1 MREIFDLLEA
11 VFKDLT
17 KKENMPARLLSLLI
31 ACLLWVYVTLD
42 KNPTMERDFDVHL
55 NQLNLPATMTVHN
68 APDTVRVHLRGPRT
82 LFNDKT
88 GSEISASV
96 DLKNVVAGEQKLK
109 VKAQSR
115 VGAVVSVT
123 PEVVSLYVDTISQ
136 KSVPVSIRMI
146 GANREDTA
154 LGNVDIE
161 PTTVQISGASIQVA
175 KINRVVAPVDV
186 SGKQGSFQATSE
198 LVAISDDGY
207 DVPHM
212 TIIPSRV
219 QINAT
224 MMAQLLTVELPLQA
238 VTKGKVAEG
247 YEVKSI
253 TMQPDKLKLSAAPSQ
268 LKGLTS
274 IKTKPLDISNLRTNI
289 TPIVELELPKNV
301 IVENGVVRA
310 KLEIGKI
317 EKEHVR
323 AAVNEPKAEI
333 SNAKEKENKHEAKN

>member
-1 MREIFDLLEA
+1 MREILDLLEA
-11 VFKDLT
+11 LFRDLT

-31 ACLLWVYVTLD
+31 ACMLWVYVTMD
-42 KNPTMERDFDVHL
+42 KNPTMEREFDVHL

-88 GSEISASV
+88 AGEISASV
-96 DLKNVVAGEQKLK
+96 DLKNVTAGEQKLK
-109 VKAQSR
+109 VKANSR

-123 PEVVSLYVDTISQ
+123 PEIVSLYVDTISQ
-136 KSVPVSIRMI
+136 KNVPVNIRMI
-146 GANREDTA
+146 GSNREDMA

-186 SGKQGSFQATSE
+186 SGKQGSFQTTSE

-212 TIIPSRV
+212 TISPSRV
-219 QINAT
+219 QVNAT
-224 MMAQLLTVELPLQA
+224 MMTQLLTVELPLQA
-238 VTKGKVAEG
+238 VTKGQVAEG
-247 YEVKSI
+247 YEVKRI
-253 TMQPDKLKLSAAPSQ
+253 TLYPDKLKLSAAPSQ
-268 LKGLTS
+268 LKGMTN
-274 IKTKPLDISNLRTNI
+274 IKTKPLDITNLRGNI
-289 TPIVELELPKNV
+289 TPIVELELPKNA

-310 KLEIGKI
+310 KMEIGKI
-317 EKEHVR
+317 DSEPVR
-323 AAVNEPKAEI
+323 ESVNENKVEI
-333 SNAKEKENKHEAKN
+333 SNAKENKHEAKNQ